1 MVLNSPSS
9 NTCHEAA
16 CDAICSAT
24 YAMEDLQTNRLVK
37 HKEISCKYLYRLVP
51 MIVHITAKLVLI
63 STKIQV
69 IFQRV
74 GVTVSA

>member
-1 MVLNSPSS
+1 MIHNVFVYESHFNLFLKVDSVSILISVSQIFEVVLNSPSS

-37 HKEISCKYLYRLVP
+37 HKEISC
-51 MIVHITAKLVLI
+51 
-63 STKIQV
+63 
-69 IFQRV
+69 
-74 GVTVSA
+74 

>member
-51 MIVHITAKLVLI
+51 ITAKLVLI